1 MRKNFF
7 LLFGGILFGGFLT
20 FFINFSQVKLEDFF
34 VAQITKPL
42 EEIKFVKIERQKK
55 PPPEIEAK
63 AAVSLRLNS
72 TKKIKERVWYSKNEN
87 EILPIASLTK
97 LMTALIVIENPENYP
112 LEKEIK
118 ISKEAALQ
126 EDVPE
131 YGNLKVGERKT
142 IKELLNLMLFFSSND
157 AAYALSEQIR
167 IENFVRKMNEKA
179 KEIGLENTHF
189 SNPTGLDPENLKWS
203 LENKDYFNYSSAKD
217 LIILSKYILEKY
229 PLIFEFSNQKN
240 KIQLLEN
247 QHLIGMKTGY
257 TDEAGGCMFLI
268 FSEEDGDY
276 FLNVILG
283 TKSKEERFFQ
293 MQKLID
299 WINGKI

>member
-1 MRKNFF
+1 LEN
-7 LLFGGILFGGFLT
+7 FLT
-20 FFINFSQVKLEDFF
+20 
-34 VAQITKPL
+34 AQITKPL
-42 EEIKFVKIERQKK
+42 EEINFVKIERPKK
-55 PPPEIEAK
+55 PPLELDVK
-63 AAVSLRLNS
+63 AALSIRLNS
-72 TKKIKERVWYSKNEN
+72 QKKIKEKVLFSKNEK

-97 LMTALIVIENPENYP
+97 LMTALVVIENQENYP
-112 LEKEIK
+112 FKEQIK
-118 ISKEAALQ
+118 ISREAALQ

-131 YGNLKVGERKT
+131 YGNLKAGERKT
-142 IKELLNLMLFFSSND
+142 IEELLNLMLHFSSND
-157 AAYALSEQIR
+157 AAYALAEKIGVG
-167 IENFVRKMNEKA
+167 NFVNKMNEKA

-203 LENKDYFNYSSAKD
+203 LENRDYFNYSTAKD
-217 LIILSKYILEKY
+217 LVLLGKYILENY

-257 TDEAGGCMFLI
+257 TDEAGGCIFLI
-268 FSEEDGDY
+268 FSNDNGDY

-283 TKSKEERFFQ
+283 AKSKEERFFQ
-293 MQKLID
+293 MQKLVD

>member
-1 MRKNFF
+1 MRKNLVKFF
-7 LLFGGILFGGFLT
+7 IGIFWGGLLT
-20 FFINFSQVKLEDFF
+20 YFINFSQIKLENFLT
-34 VAQITKPL
+34 AQITKPL
-42 EEIKFVKIERQKK
+42 EEINFVKIEKLKK
-55 PPPEIEAK
+55 PPLKLDVK
-63 AAVSLRLNS
+63 AALSIRLNPQ
-72 TKKIKERVWYSKNEN
+72 KKIKEKLLFSKNEN

-97 LMTALIVIENPENYP
+97 LMTGIIVIEDQENYP

-118 ISKEAALQ
+118 ISKEAASQ

-131 YGNLKVGERKT
+131 YGNLKAGQKKT
-142 IKELLNLMLFFSSND
+142 IEELLNLMLVFSSND
-157 AAYALSEQIR
+157 AAYALAEKIG
-167 IENFVRKMNEKA
+167 IENFVNKMNEKA

-203 LENKDYFNYSSAKD
+203 LENKDYFNYSTAKD
-217 LIILSKYILEKY
+217 LVFLGKYILENY

-257 TDEAGGCMFLI
+257 TDEAGGCIFLI
-268 FSEEDGDY
+268 FSDDNGDY

-283 TKSKEERFFQ
+283 AKSKEERFLQ

>member
-1 MRKNFF
+1 MRKN
-7 LLFGGILFGGFLT
+7 LVK
-20 FFINFSQVKLEDFF
+20 FFIGIFFSGLLTYFVNFSQIKLENFLT
-34 VAQITKPL
+34 AQITKPL
-42 EEIKFVKIERQKK
+42 EEINFVKIERPKK
-55 PPPEIEAK
+55 PPLELDVK
-63 AAVSLRLNS
+63 AALSIRLNPQ
-72 TKKIKERVWYSKNEN
+72 KKIKERVLFSKNEN

-97 LMTALIVIENPENYP
+97 LMTGIVVIEDQENYP

-118 ISKEAALQ
+118 ISKDAASQ
-126 EDVPE
+126 KDVPD
-131 YGNLKVGERKT
+131 GNLRAGQKKT
-142 IKELLNLMLFFSSND
+142 IEELLNLMLMFSSND
-157 AAYALSEQIR
+157 AAYALAEQIGVKD
-167 IENFVRKMNEKA
+167 FVNKMNEKA

-203 LENKDYFNYSSAKD
+203 LKNKDYFNYSTAKD
-217 LIILSKYILEKY
+217 LILLGKYILENY

-257 TDEAGGCMFLI
+257 TDEAGGCIFLI

-283 TKSKEERFFQ
+283 TKSKEERFLQ

>member
-1 MRKNFF
+1 MRKNLVFLFF
-7 LLFGGILFGGFLT
+7 GILFSGFLT
-20 FFINFSQVKLEDFF
+20 FFVNFSQAKLEDFF

-42 EEIKFVKIERQKK
+42 KEISFVKIERKK
-55 PPPEIEAK
+55 PPLEIEAK
-63 AAVSLRLNS
+63 AAISLRLNQ
-72 TKKIKERVWYSKNEN
+72 KKRIKEKILFSKNEN

-97 LMTALIVIENPENYP
+97 LMTALVIIESPENYP
-112 LEKEIK
+112 FKKEIK

-131 YGNLKVGERKT
+131 YGNLKAGEKKT
-142 IKELLNLMLFFSSND
+142 IDELLNLMLVFSSND
-157 AAYALSEQIR
+157 AAFALAEQIG
-167 IENFVRKMNEKA
+167 IENFVNKMNEKI

-203 LENKDYFNYSSAKD
+203 FENKNYFNYSTGKD
-217 LIILSKYILEKY
+217 LILLGKYILENY

-240 KIQLLEN
+240 KIQFLEN

-257 TDEAGGCMFLI
+257 TDEAGGCIFLI
-268 FSEEDGDY
+268 FSNDNGDY

>member
-1 MRKNFF
+1 MRKNLFTFF
-7 LLFGGILFGGFLT
+7 IGIFFGGFLT
-20 FFINFSQVKLEDFF
+20 YFMNFSQMKLENFLT
-34 VAQITKPL
+34 AQITKPL
-42 EEIKFVKIERQKK
+42 EEINFVKIEKPKK
-55 PPPEIEAK
+55 APLELDVK
-63 AAVSLRLNS
+63 AALSIRLNPQ
-72 TKKIKERVWYSKNEN
+72 KKIKEKVLFSKNEN

-97 LMTALIVIENPENYP
+97 LMTAVIVIENQENYP
-112 LEKEIK
+112 LEKEIT
-118 ISKEAALQ
+118 ISKQAAHQ
-126 EDVPE
+126 VDVPE
-131 YGNLKVGERKT
+131 YGNLKIGERKK
-142 IKELLNLMLFFSSND
+142 IDELLYLMLFFSSND
-157 AAYALSEQIR
+157 AAYALAEQIG
-167 IENFVRKMNEKA
+167 IENFVKKMNEKA

-203 LENKDYFNYSSAKD
+203 LENKDYFNYSTAKD
-217 LIILSKYILEKY
+217 LVLLGKYILENY

-257 TDEAGGCMFLI
+257 TDEAGGCIFLI
-268 FSEEDGDY
+268 FTNDNEDY

-283 TKSKEERFFQ
+283 AKSKEERFLQ

>member
-1 MRKNFF
+1 MRKNLVKFF
-7 LLFGGILFGGFLT
+7 IGIFWGGLLT
-20 FFINFSQVKLEDFF
+20 YFINFSQIKLENFLT
-34 VAQITKPL
+34 AQITKPL
-42 EEIKFVKIERQKK
+42 EEINFVKIEKLKK
-55 PPPEIEAK
+55 PPLKLDVK
-63 AAVSLRLNS
+63 AALSIRLNPQ
-72 TKKIKERVWYSKNEN
+72 KKIKEKLLFSKNEN

-97 LMTALIVIENPENYP
+97 LMTGIIVIEDQENYP

-118 ISKEAALQ
+118 ISKEAASQ

-131 YGNLKVGERKT
+131 YGNLKAGQKKT
-142 IKELLNLMLFFSSND
+142 IEELLNLMLVFSSND
-157 AAYALSEQIR
+157 AAYALAEKIGVG
-167 IENFVRKMNEKA
+167 NFVNKMNEKA

-203 LENKDYFNYSSAKD
+203 LENKDYFNYSTAKD
-217 LIILSKYILEKY
+217 LVFLGKYILENY

-257 TDEAGGCMFLI
+257 TDEAGGCIFLI
-268 FSEEDGDY
+268 FSDDNGDY

-283 TKSKEERFFQ
+283 AKSKEERFLQ

>member
-1 MRKNFF
+1 MRKNLVKFF
-7 LLFGGILFGGFLT
+7 IGIFLGGLLT
-20 FFINFSQVKLEDFF
+20 YFINFSQIKLENFLT
-34 VAQITKPL
+34 AQITKPL
-42 EEIKFVKIERQKK
+42 EEINFVKIERPKK
-55 PPPEIEAK
+55 SPLELDVK
-63 AAVSLRLNS
+63 AALSIRLNPQ
-72 TKKIKERVWYSKNEN
+72 KKIKEKLLFSENEN

-97 LMTALIVIENPENYP
+97 LMTAIIIIEDHENYP

-118 ISKEAALQ
+118 ISKEAASQ
-126 EDVPE
+126 EDVPN
-131 YGNLKVGERKT
+131 GNLRAGQKKT
-142 IKELLNLMLFFSSND
+142 IEELLNLMLMFSSND
-157 AAYALSEQIR
+157 AAYALAEQIGVK
-167 IENFVRKMNEKA
+167 NFVNKMNEKA

-203 LENKDYFNYSSAKD
+203 LENKDYFNYSTAKD
-217 LIILSKYILEKY
+217 LILLGKYILENY

-247 QHLIGMKTGY
+247 QHLVGMKTGY
-257 TDEAGGCMFLI
+257 TDEAGGCIFLI
-268 FSEEDGDY
+268 FSNDNGDY

-293 MQKLID
+293 MQKLVD

>member
-1 MRKNFF
+1 MRKNLFLFF
-7 LLFGGILFGGFLT
+7 FGIFFGAILTLFA
-20 FFINFSQVKLEDFF
+20 NFSQKKLENFL

-42 EEIKFVKIERQKK
+42 EEINFAKIEKPKK
-55 PPPEIEAK
+55 PPLEIEAK
-63 AAVSLRLNS
+63 AVFSLRLNP
-72 TKKIKERVWYSKNEN
+72 KKKMKEKIVYSKNEN

-97 LMTALIVIENPENYP
+97 LMTALIVIENQKDYP

-118 ISKEAALQ
+118 ISKEASLQ

-131 YGNLKVGERKT
+131 YGNLKAGEKRK

-157 AAYALSEQIR
+157 AAYALAEQIG
-167 IENFVRKMNEKA
+167 IDNFVNKMNEKV

-217 LIILSKYILEKY
+217 LVFLGKYILQNY
-229 PLIFEFSNQKN
+229 PLIFEFSNLKN
-240 KIQLLEN
+240 EIQLLEN
-247 QHLIGMKTGY
+247 QNLIGMKTGY
-257 TDEAGGCMFLI
+257 TDEAGGCIFLI
-268 FSEEDGDY
+268 FSNNRDDY

-283 TKSKEERFFQ
+283 AKSKEERFLQ

>member
-1 MRKNFF
+1 MRKNLFLFF
-7 LLFGGILFGGFLT
+7 VGIFLGGFLT
-20 FFINFSQVKLEDFF
+20 YLINFSQMKLENFL
-34 VAQITKPL
+34 VAQIVPPFDEKNL
-42 EEIKFVKIERQKK
+42 VKIERPKK
-55 PPPEIEAK
+55 PPLELEVK
-63 AAVSLRLNS
+63 AAMSLRLNP
-72 TKKIKERVWYSKNEN
+72 KRKIKEKILYSKNEN

-97 LMTALIVIENPENYP
+97 LMTAVIVMENQENYP
-112 LEKEIK
+112 LEKEIT
-118 ISKEAALQ
+118 ISKQAAYQ
-126 EDVPE
+126 VDVPE
-131 YGNLKVGERKT
+131 YGNLKVGERKR
-142 IKELLNLMLFFSSND
+142 IDELLYLMLVFSSND
-157 AAYALSEQIR
+157 AAYALAEQIQV
-167 IENFVRKMNEKA
+167 ENFVNKMNEKV

-203 LENKDYFNYSSAKD
+203 LENKDYFNYSTAKD
-217 LIILSKYILEKY
+217 LILLGKYIFENY

-257 TDEAGGCMFLI
+257 TDEAGGCIFLI
-268 FSEEDGDY
+268 FSNDNGDY

-283 TKSKEERFFQ
+283 TKSKEERFLQ

>member
-1 MRKNFF
+1 MRKNLVKFF
-7 LLFGGILFGGFLT
+7 IGIFFGGLLT
-20 FFINFSQVKLEDFF
+20 YFVNFSQIKLENFLS
-34 VAQITKPL
+34 AQITKPL
-42 EEIKFVKIERQKK
+42 EEINFVKIERPKK
-55 PPPEIEAK
+55 PPLELDVK
-63 AAVSLRLNS
+63 AALSIRLNS
-72 TKKIKERVWYSKNEN
+72 QKKIKERVLFSKNEN

-97 LMTALIVIENPENYP
+97 LMTALVVIENQENYP
-112 LEKEIK
+112 FKEQIK
-118 ISKEAALQ
+118 ISREAALQ

-131 YGNLKVGERKT
+131 YGNLKAGERKT
-142 IKELLNLMLFFSSND
+142 IEELLNLMLHFSSND
-157 AAYALSEQIR
+157 AAYALAEKIGVG
-167 IENFVRKMNEKA
+167 NFVNKMNEKA

-189 SNPTGLDPENLKWS
+189 SSPTGLDPENLKWS
-203 LENKDYFNYSSAKD
+203 LENKDYFNYSTAKD
-217 LIILSKYILEKY
+217 LVLLGKYILENY

-257 TDEAGGCMFLI
+257 TDEARGCIFLI
-268 FSEEDGDY
+268 FSNDNGDY

-283 TKSKEERFFQ
+283 AKSKEERFLQ